1 MPEITFDF
9 IMSTIIAGLALIYLI
24 VLCANIKVELRPH
37 SVNVALFT
45 INAMLVVAT
54 AINHSWLVILW
65 AICLWLNG
73 DNLHRG
79 K

>member
-1 MPEITFDF
+1 MPEITITVVLD
-9 IMSTIIAGLALIYLI
+9 TITAVLALIYLI
-24 VLCANIKVELRPH
+24 VICANKNFELRPH
-37 SVNVALFT
+37 SVNVALFV

-54 AINHSWLVILW
+54 ALNQSWLVILW

-73 DNLHRG
+73 DNLKRG